1 MNKKVAIIPTLLTL
15 GNAVCGLVAIMFAS
29 KIQKLNPLTDVN
41 FAHSAWFL
49 FAAMIFDAL
58 DGFAARLS
66 RTASE
71 FGGQLDSLCD
81 AISFGVAPAFLLIK
95 LGQDVPLPL
104 YRQALGVVAA
114 LFMCCT
120 LLRLARF
127 NLENSPEATSHK
139 RFRGLPSP
147 AAAGCLASL
156 AMVRGL
162 PDFPHFNDDHVL
174 MWIRAWA
181 LVGTLAV
188 ALMMVSRFSFPHLV
202 NQLLRGRRHF
212 SHLIQIILVVGL
224 LFITYEVAL
233 FVLFWGYALI
243 MPLRQGLEK
252 AFRYGQGEVA
262 GEIEAN

>member
-15 GNAVCGLVAIMFAS
+15 GNAVCGLVSIMFAS
-29 KIQKLNPLTDVN
+29 KIQKLDPSTDVN
-41 FAHSAWFL
+41 FVYSAWFL

-66 RTASE
+66 RTASD

-81 AISFGVAPAFLLIK
+81 AISFGAAPAFLLIK
-95 LGQDVPLPL
+95 LGQDVQLPL
-104 YRQALGVVAA
+104 YRQALGVIAVI
-114 LFMCCT
+114 FMCCT
-120 LLRLARF
+120 ILRLARF
-127 NLENSPEATSHK
+127 NLENAPEATSHK

-147 AAAGCLASL
+147 AAAGCIASL
-156 AMVRGL
+156 AMLRGL
-162 PDFPHFNDDHVL
+162 PDFPHLNNEQVL
-174 MWIRAWA
+174 AWIRVWA
-181 LVGTLAV
+181 LIGTLAV
-188 ALMMVSRFSFPHLV
+188 SLMMVSRFSYPHLV

-224 LFITYEVAL
+224 LYITYEVAL

-252 AFRYGQGEVA
+252 AFRYGREKVT
-262 GEIEAN
+262 GEIEVN